1 MNYLLIFYTG
11 NSIKE
16 VTLKKGECITVGT
29 GENDTLRLQDNNL
42 SASHLILRHVD
53 NGINILSHAPFDI
66 MGNQSVNMILS
77 AGDTVN
83 ITERVMLAIFESDC
97 NCDSIISLNKLNEVS
112 IGRSSRNDIC
122 LKGSLVSS
130 HHAVLRKNKDKWVIK
145 DRQSHNGIFVD
156 GNLIASEKAELNNEA
171 IIFIGGFIIELRN
184 NTLRFKNTP
193 GDVILS
199 PIIIDETVPIQL
211 PNRKPYPSFYRSPRI
226 RRSATKKEVEV
237 LAPPSTGTRPSV
249 SWLSVLLPP
258 SMMIIVMLS
267 VATLTKNVN
276 TLFYT
281 LPMSSV
287 SVMMAVINYN
297 GQKKKWLQTQ
307 ELASKK
313 YQEHLTEKEKEIAE
327 YETTYISTLSSIN
340 PGILECIAIA
350 KTLDRRLW
358 ERTLTDSDFLNVRL
372 GTGQV
377 MSNVDIKIPQEQ
389 LTLEENPFLK
399 EAARLKDR
407 HEILSGIPICHSFLD
422 APITGLIGEHD
433 DVKKMAW
440 SIIINI
446 VVHHSY
452 EDVNIVCIYPE
463 NEKEQWEWIRW
474 LPHVWNSERTRRFM
488 SCTLIDKD
496 NRHDSSKKKGQDKTV
511 RTMLRELSEIL
522 KVRQRET
529 SDNRQDNV
537 PKTPFYFLL
546 FADKR
551 LVESSGEQ
559 FLPKSSSLGFAVLYA
574 YGDIAALPRECN
586 AIIDCGNLGKGIN
599 GSVQMTWEPEKQKTF
614 VPDSIHLQFG
624 LVDKFARS
632 LAPVRVNTSGGVG
645 APPSSVL
652 LFEGMG
658 VKRVEELN
666 ILQRWHDNKSYA
678 SLSVPIGIKSN
689 GDVFKFDVHPNVTTT
704 PHGVVAGMSGS
715 GKSEMLTAWLLSLA
729 MHFSPKDLNILLIE
743 FKGNDLSNILIGLP
757 HVAGVV
763 NNLQDS
769 GIIERSLTSL
779 WAEHERR
786 LKIFE
791 SVKDLATK
799 SLPAYQEYR
808 ETYPN
813 KNLENIPFLIVVLDE
828 FAEFKKQFPE
838 QIDKFIRI
846 ARVGRSTGL
855 YMVISTQS
863 PSGIVPA
870 QIESNIGYDICLHT
884 ANTSE
889 SKELIGTTD
898 AFFISRPGRAYVKVG
913 DKIYEQVQTFY
924 GKVPYN
930 PDKDEKESTTCI
942 NLVEINGERVNPQIY
957 DKTIRTSEDIPTEGQ
972 VLVAYIREIARAND
986 FPIAKPVW
994 TQLLPPYPDTDNPKE
1009 LHYLYLSDLSF
1020 DKAFHANK
1028 WEKCNDSLS
1037 FAVGLLDV
1045 PEQQKQEP
1053 FTLDFANNGHQI
1065 LFGAP
1070 SSGKTTFLQTAILS
1084 AALSYTPNQLQFLIL
1099 DFGSWS
1105 MKTFEELPHTL
1116 MVAYANDR
1124 EKLQQAEDYL
1134 LNELNTRKELFA
1146 SQGVGTLEAYQ
1157 QISGKQLPAIIV
1169 AIDNITVL
1177 NTQYSDM
1184 MDTIVKVASEGGGLG
1199 IYLLITCVGS
1209 SMFKLDNFIKSKHA
1223 LELTDPTEYRS
1234 LVGAT
1239 SKQKP
1244 GHFPGRGFTKG
1255 PLEFQTALCIE
1266 GANEGE
1272 RIMHLREICTA
1283 MKDTW
1288 NGERA
1293 SIHEAEAREIDVN
1306 ELSFSSDSFQI
1317 GINKTSKQPVDFAF
1331 SEISTCVI
1339 SGKSDDGRS
1348 NVLSLII
1355 NALSHVDGKVYLYE
1369 TDEKISPLYP
1379 ECITVHNASEAD
1391 KLISEFADEFD
1402 RRSND
1407 DENESYGRIVF
1418 CIDDFLGF
1426 YRGISQESAN
1436 ILETLTR
1443 SGSDFNIHIYMA
1455 CSADDLAFLN
1465 TFRNTVK
1472 PFDNCIKKG
1481 NAIIVG
1487 GNIRDYIAFN
1497 DLHNETDIKFSDNE
1511 GCIIH
1516 QNKVTAI
1523 KFARVSKD

>member
-11 NSIKE
+11 NAIKE
-16 VTLKKGECITVGT
+16 VTLKKGEHITVGT
-29 GENDTLRLQDNNL
+29 GENDTLRLQDSNL
-42 SASHLILRHVD
+42 NANHLSLRYVD
-53 NGINILSHAPFDI
+53 NGINILSRTPFTI
-66 MGNQSVNMILS
+66 MGNNSVNMILS

-83 ITERVMLAIFESDC
+83 ITERIMLAIFESCC
-97 NCDSIISLNKLNEVS
+97 NCESIISLNRLNEVS
-112 IGRSSRNDIC
+112 IGRSSKNDIC

-130 HHAVLRKNKDKWVIK
+130 HHAVLRKEKDKWVIK
-145 DRQSHNGIFVD
+145 DRHSHNGIFID
-156 GNLIASEKAELNNEA
+156 EKLIASEKAELNNEA
-171 IIFIGGFIIELRN
+171 IIFMGGFILEFRN
-184 NTLRFKNTP
+184 NTLRFRNTP

-199 PIIIDETVPIQL
+199 SAIINETVPTL
-211 PNRKPYPSFYRSPRI
+211 SARKPYPFFYRSPRI
-226 RRSATKKEVEV
+226 RRTATTKEVEV

-249 SWLSVLLPP
+249 SWLSILLPP

-287 SVMMAVINYN
+287 SIIMAVINYN

-313 YQEHLTEKEKEIAE
+313 YQEHLTEKEKEITE

-358 ERTLTDSDFLNVRL
+358 ERTLTDTDFLNIRL

-377 MSNVDIKIPQEQ
+377 MSNVNIKIPKEQ

-399 EAARLKDR
+399 EAARLRDR
-407 HEILSGIPICHSFLD
+407 HEILSGIPVCHSFLD

-446 VVHHSY
+446 AVHHSY
-452 EDVNIVCIYPE
+452 EDVKIICVYPE

-488 SCTLIDKD
+488 SCTLKD
-496 NRHDSSKKKGQDKTV
+496 NRQESSKKKVQDKTA

-522 KVRQRET
+522 KVRQRES
-529 SDNRQDNV
+529 SDNRQDNT

-546 FADKR
+546 LADKT

-574 YGDIAALPRECN
+574 YGDIGTLPRECN

-599 GSVQMTWEPEKQKTF
+599 GSVQMTWEPENQKTF
-614 VPDSIHLQFG
+614 VPDSMHMQLG
-624 LVDKFARS
+624 LVDTFARS
-632 LAPVRVNTSGGVG
+632 LAPVRVNVSGSIG
-645 APPSSVL
+645 APPSKVL
-652 LFEGMG
+652 LFQGMG
-658 VKRVEELN
+658 VRRVEELN
-666 ILQRWHDNKSYA
+666 ILQRWNDSKSYA

-689 GDVFKFDVHPNVTTT
+689 GDMFNFDVHEDAMG
-704 PHGVVAGMSGS
+704 PHGVIAGTSGS

-729 MHFSPKDLNILLIE
+729 MHFSPRDLNILLIE
-743 FKGNDLSNILIGLP
+743 FKGNDLSNILARLP
-757 HVAGVV
+757 QIAGVV
-763 NNLQDS
+763 NNLQVA
-769 GIIERSLTSL
+769 GMIERSLTSL
-779 WAEHERR
+779 SAEYERR
-786 LKIFE
+786 LRIFE
-791 SVKDLATK
+791 SITDLATK
-799 SLPAYQEYR
+799 SLPAYQKYQK
-808 ETYPN
+808 N
-813 KNLENIPFLIVVLDE
+813 HQDKNLEDLPYLIVVLDE
-828 FAEFKKQFPE
+828 FAEFKKQFPD
-838 QIDKFIRI
+838 QIDKFVQL
-846 ARVGRSTGL
+846 ARVGRSAGI
-855 YMVISTQS
+855 YMVLATQS
-863 PSGIVPA
+863 PSGVVPT
-870 QIESNIGYDICLHT
+870 QIESNIKFYICLRT

-889 SKELIGTTD
+889 SKELIGTSD

-913 DKIYEQVQTFY
+913 DAIYEQVQTFY
-924 GKVPYN
+924 SKVPYN
-930 PDKDEKESTTCI
+930 PNKDDKEPVTEIS
-942 NLVEINGERVNPQIY
+942 LVEINGERVNPQIY
-957 DKTIRTSEDIPTEGQ
+957 DKTIRASEDTLTEGQ
-972 VLVAYIREIARAND
+972 VLVAHIRDIARASS
-986 FPIAKPVW
+986 FPQARPVW
-994 TQLLPPYPDTDNPKE
+994 TEELPV
-1009 LHYLYLSDLSF
+1009 YLSLSSLGE
-1020 DKAFHANK
+1020 DKNAFINNEWK
-1028 WEKCNDSLS
+1028 KCNDGIN
-1037 FAVGLLDV
+1037 FAVGLLDI
-1045 PEQQKQEP
+1045 PAQQKQEP
-1053 FTLDFANNGHQI
+1053 FVLDFTKNGHQI

-1084 AALSYTPNQLQFLIL
+1084 AALSYTPDQLQFLIL

-1116 MVAYANDR
+1116 MVAYANNK

-1223 LELTDPTEYRS
+1223 LELTDITEYRS

-1255 PLEFQTALCIE
+1255 PLEFQTALCVE

-1283 MKDTW
+1283 MKDAW
-1288 NGERA
+1288 DGERA
-1293 SIHEAEAREIDVN
+1293 SINEAEAREIDAN
-1306 ELSFSSDSFQI
+1306 ELNFSSDSFQI
-1317 GINKTSKQPVDFAF
+1317 GINKTSKQPVDFTF

-1339 SGKSDDGRS
+1339 SGKSDEGRS

-1355 NALSHVDGKVYLYE
+1355 NALSREVKGKVYLYE
-1369 TDEKISPLYP
+1369 KDEKISTSYP

-1391 KLISEFADEFD
+1391 ELISDFADEFD

-1407 DENESYGRIVF
+1407 DESENYERIVF

-1426 YRGISQESAN
+1426 YRGISQESAD

-1443 SGSDFNIHIYMA
+1443 SGSDLNIYIYMV
-1455 CSADDLAFLN
+1455 CSVEDLAFLN

-1516 QNKVTAI
+1516 RNKVTAI